1 MSTALPSSEYITRTV
16 RIALEEDVGTGDL
29 TAQLIP
35 ADRVSKATVITREAA
50 TLSGRA
56 WFDEVFRQI
65 DPRVQVTWKA
75 ADGERVLANQLLCEL
90 SGPSRSLLT
99 GERTALNFLQCL
111 SAVATETTRYVEAL
125 KDTQCR
131 VLDTRKTIP
140 GLRLAQKYAVRCA
153 GGTNHRI
160 GLFDAILVKENHIAA
175 AGSIAA
181 AVTEARKVNSNVMVE
196 VEVENLDELQQ
207 ALAAK
212 VDRILIDNFS
222 NEDMKTAVRITRE
235 HQNKGIELEASG
247 NMSLETLRAVAE
259 TGVDFISV
267 GGLTKHVRAVD
278 LSMRFA

>member
-1 MSTALPSSEYITRTV
+1 MSIAPPSSEYVTRTV
-16 RIALEEDVGTGDL
+16 TTALEEDVGTGDL

-35 ADRVSKATVITREAA
+35 ADRVSKATVITREDA
-50 TLSGRA
+50 TLCGRA

-65 DPRVQVTWKA
+65 DPRVHVTWKA
-75 ADGERVLANQLLCEL
+75 ADGDRVRANQLLCEL

-125 KDTQCR
+125 KGTQCR

-181 AVTEARKVNSNVMVE
+181 AVTEARRVNSKVMVE

-222 NEDMKTAVRITRE
+222 NEDMKAAVRIARE

-247 NMSLETLRAVAE
+247 NMSLETLRTVAE
-259 TGVDFISV
+259 TGVDFVSV